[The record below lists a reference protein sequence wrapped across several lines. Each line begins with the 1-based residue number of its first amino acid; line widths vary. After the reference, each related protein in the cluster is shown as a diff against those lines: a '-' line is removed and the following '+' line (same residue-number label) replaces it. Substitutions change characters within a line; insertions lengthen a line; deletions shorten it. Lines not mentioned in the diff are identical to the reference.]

1 MALLFTNLKI
11 VLLVLLLL
19 NAALVFFLKNPLR
32 FVKGPLIL
40 FGVLTLAFLTYRFI
54 VFPATNR
61 QIQKEK
67 EIVINKRGW
76 EYVNDPELDA
86 AFITREQNNKLVNS
100 ALFRIAGFQTVA
112 AFVLA
117 VVGIFI
123 SNDKKI
129 YGLYALGFLVLA
141 FLFLT

>member
-67 EIVINKRGW
+67 EIVINKSGW

-86 AFITREQNNKLVNS
+86 AFITREQNNKLVIS
-100 ALFRIAGFQTVA
+100 ALFRIVGFQTVA

-117 VVGIFI
+117 AVGIFI